1 MGFRGLLPVVILG
14 SSYGLTLL
22 FKEQALLY
30 MDDFS
35 NSDSGWSRKSTE
47 KTELFY
53 ENGEYH
59 IQG

>member
-53 ENGEYH
+53 GNGEYH